1 MAESRTAVVLIEI
14 HGDQAA
20 HARGFAELAYV
31 KLQDQVAQTGIA
43 ARLGVRPAA
52 PGPLSAA
59 AVPVS
64 AWELSVTRPQSQV
77 RSLVTALVPPPPPG
91 VPVSRRIGWH
101 ASILFRVARFVLLG
115 AVLEFRR
122 VSGFGPKL
130 RALLRPVWPGL
141 FHVARVPFLYVFSM
155 LYALFAFRVFRY
167 MGTLAA
173 TGAIVAVMA
182 LLVSAG
188 YGEDAMA
195 AVSRE
200 TYQVA
205 VRITGD
211 VNAETLP
218 VYVVYQVL
226 ATGVI
231 TVFLGVIYA
240 LVSGVQRA
248 ARAFTGS
255 PTAWEEHSELALVSS
270 ATYQAEFEA
279 ALLERLRKVQQE
291 FNPERTYVLAQGP
304 AALLAYTALA
314 RQDRGPAPSDVTL
327 LTWNGTLSEGATY
340 GLGKVWM
347 LVPRRDWPRF
357 SLQAPASLMW
367 WHLNARLNLMD
378 DLRTGFPGPDFERLA
393 EFKQPMIDVPP
404 GLAVT
409 NKGTVADVLAQVTLQ
424 LSPG

>member
-1 MAESRTAVVLIEI
+1 
-14 HGDQAA
+14 
-20 HARGFAELAYV
+20 
-31 KLQDQVAQTGIA
+31 
-43 ARLGVRPAA
+43 
-52 PGPLSAA
+52 
-59 AVPVS
+59 
-64 AWELSVTRPQSQV
+64 
-77 RSLVTALVPPPPPG
+77 
-91 VPVSRRIGWH
+91 
-101 ASILFRVARFVLLG
+101 
-115 AVLEFRR
+115 
-122 VSGFGPKL
+122 
-130 RALLRPVWPGL
+130 
-141 FHVARVPFLYVFSM
+141 M

-173 TGAIVAVMA
+173 TGAIVAMMA

-188 YGEDAMA
+188 YGEDALA

-200 TYQVA
+200 TYRIS

-226 ATGVI
+226 ATGVV
-231 TVFLGVIYA
+231 TVFLAAIYT
-240 LVSGVQRA
+240 LVGTAQRA
-248 ARAFTGS
+248 ASGFTGR
-255 PTAWEEHSELALVSS
+255 PEEHSELALLWS

-279 ALLERLRKVQQE
+279 AVLERLRKVQQD

-304 AALLAYTALA
+304 AALLCYTALA
-314 RQDRGPAPSDVTL
+314 RQESGPAPSNVTL

-347 LVPRRDWPRF
+347 LIPRRDWPRF
-357 SLQAPASLMW
+357 TLQSPANMTW

-378 DLRTGFPGPDFERLA
+378 DLREGLPGPGYERLA
-393 EFKQPMIDVPP
+393 DFKPPMIAVPR

-409 NKGTVADVLAQVTLQ
+409 NKSTVADILAQVTLQ